1 MILEGTDNV
10 YFSSEV
16 SRFREVEQTRAYFTA
31 VGIGLAETA
40 ETKGIIYDKF
50 CIVTDAQSDIE
61 RMYREFEQEFDI
73 MCIRNRSAW
82 LQQRNSCGLCAET
95 VSAGERRCIRI
106 WRQQQRPYHV
116 PVRRTHHC
124 AWKT

>member
-10 YFSSEV
+10 YFPSEV
-16 SRFREVEQTRAYFTA
+16 SRFREVEQTRAHFAA

-73 MCIRNRSAW
+73 MD
-82 LQQRNSCGLCAET
+82 
-95 VSAGERRCIRI
+95 RRGGV
-106 WRQQQRPYHV
+106 YELV
-116 PVRRTHHC
+116 PHGCSKGQLWTMR
-124 AWKT
+124 

>member
-16 SRFREVEQTRAYFTA
+16 SRFREVEQTRAYFAA

-73 MCIRNRSAW
+73 MD
-82 LQQRNSCGLCAET
+82 
-95 VSAGERRCIRI
+95 RRGGVYEIV
-106 WRQQQRPYHV
+106 PHV
-116 PVRRTHHC
+116 Q
-124 AWKT
+124 